1 MDWNLEQQLA
11 IRTLVAALLGGVIG
25 LERLWQRR
33 EAGVRTYASV
43 AMGACVFSLISQ
55 HIPGGDPA
63 RLAAGIVTGIGFL
76 GAGAIVQRGAKAHGL
91 TTAATIWV
99 TAAIGTAVGFG
110 LYGLSI
116 VSTVVVVLI
125 LVAHYVPWLHP
136 SDPPE
141 NRRE

>member
-1 MDWNLEQQLA
+1 
-11 IRTLVAALLGGVIG
+11 
-25 LERLWQRR
+25 
-33 EAGVRTYASV
+33 
-43 AMGACVFSLISQ
+43 MGACVFSLISQ

>member
-116 VSTVVVVLI
+116 VSTIVVVLI

>member
-11 IRTLVAALLGGVIG
+11 VRTLVAALLGGVIG

-43 AMGACVFSLISQ
+43 AMGACIFSLISQ
-55 HIPGGDPA
+55 HIPGADPA
-63 RLAAGIVTGIGFL
+63 RLAAGVVAGIGFL
-76 GAGAIVQRGAKAHGL
+76 GAGAIVQRGSKAHGL

-116 VSTVVVVLI
+116 VSTIVAFLI

-141 NRRE
+141 KHSE